1 MPQGIYALSSMR
13 DFNKFITQIKKDL
26 GDKLIEIDAEIG
38 ASVEEMATK
47 AKTLAP
53 SDIEGFPISQGI
65 NVKKNKPLSYTLY
78 SNNPYS
84 AYFEFGTGK
93 YAATYVPNLDEE
105 WQVLARQY
113 FINGKGTIPDRPF
126 LYPSIKSVFPKMVK
140 NINSI
145 LNAR

>member
-1 MPQGIYALSSMR
+1 MPRGIYAYTSLN
-13 DFNKFITQIKKDL
+13 DFNKFINQIKKGL
-26 GDKLIEIDAEIG
+26 GDKLEKVDAELG

-53 SDIEGFPISQGI
+53 SDVEGFSISQGI
-65 NVKKNKPLSYTLY
+65 NVKKIQPLAYSLN
-78 SNNPYS
+78 SNNQYS

-105 WQVLARQY
+105 WQVLARKY

-126 LYPSIKSVFPKMVK
+126 LYPSVKSVFPRMVK
-140 NINSI
+140 NINRV
-145 LNAR
+145 LNA